1 MEHEM
6 KYETFEAE
14 FTKQNKQLR
23 IVLGISAIL
32 LIIILI
38 LVLSDKKYFV
48 LKNSSLVND
57 RPLLTWVCEESFQ
70 SIAKETPINDL
81 IEQSILNEL
90 GRSEFKVSSDEVLS
104 VLAVKN
110 DLCRIIVKGDGKI
123 RSFLINFKANKSYP
137 FYFKLSEIN
146 ESEITST
153 ELELTEDEK

>member
-23 IVLGISAIL
+23 IVLGISVIL
-32 LIIILI
+32 MIVVLM

-48 LKNSSLVND
+48 LKNSNLVND
-57 RPLLTWVCEESFQ
+57 RPLLTWACDESFQ
-70 SIAKETPINDL
+70 SIAKKAPIKDL

-90 GRSEFKVSSDEVLS
+90 GRSEFKVASDEVLS

-110 DLCRIIVKGDGKI
+110 DLCRIIIKGDGKI
-123 RSFLINFKANKSYP
+123 RSFLIKFKTSNNYP
-137 FYFKLSEIN
+137 FYYKLSEIN
-146 ESEITST
+146 ESEISSI
-153 ELELTEDEK
+153 ELDLTKDKK